1 MSDFTI
7 DEQAIPAA
15 PGDDGW
21 ADFEAMVELRN
32 IVEAAGFGTDELNY
46 SAEEL
51 LPGWVNL
58 EYGPKRLFLARA
70 DGRIVG
76 RAVFETQADAQS
88 DYVWL
93 SVQVHP
99 DWRRR
104 GIGTALADHL
114 EALAADEGRTT
125 QVVYTVSP
133 DAPGPRLEAPTGFG
147 SIPAENPEVRFL
159 VGRGYRL
166 EQIERGSRLPLSDD
180 VTQLT
185 RHFEFAAAV
194 AGADYALHYWIDR
207 SPVRWREDVALMYTR
222 MSTDAPT
229 AGIQEPEDVWSVDRL
244 VKHEDAEASSPR
256 TTLTA
261 AVEHRPTGR
270 LAGFTELSV
279 PAELDRPVAQED
291 TLVLKEHRGHRLGLL
306 LKAANL
312 LHLARE
318 RPGHPSVIT
327 FNAEENRPML
337 DVNEAVGFV
346 PMGYEGAWKRVSP

>member
-1 MSDFTI
+1 MSDFSI
-7 DEQAIPAA
+7 DEMAIPAA

-21 ADFEAMVELRN
+21 DDFVAMVELRN
-32 IVEAAGFGTDELNY
+32 TVETAGYGTDELNY

-51 LPGWVNL
+51 LPGWAHQDF
-58 EYGPKRLFLARA
+58 GPKRLFVARS

-93 SVQVHP
+93 LVQVHP
-99 DWRRR
+99 EWRRR
-104 GIGTALADHL
+104 GIGTALSDRL
-114 EALAADEGRTT
+114 EQLAAQEGRTT

-133 DAPGPRLEAPTGFG
+133 QAPGPRLPAPTGFG
-147 SIPAENPEVRFL
+147 SLPADNSEVRFL
-159 VGRGYRL
+159 LGRGYSL

-180 VTQLT
+180 TSELT
-185 RHFEFAAAV
+185 RQFEMASAAA
-194 AGADYALHYWIDR
+194 GPDYALHYWIDR
-207 SPVRWREDVALMYTR
+207 SPPEWREDVALMYTR

-229 AGIQEPEDVWSVDRL
+229 AGIEEPEDVWTVERL
-244 VKHEDAEASSPR
+244 VTHEEAEAASPR

-261 AVEHRPTGR
+261 AVEHRPSGR

-279 PAELDRPVAQED
+279 PAELHRPVAQED
-291 TLVLKEHRGHRLGLL
+291 TLVLKEHRGHRLGML

-312 LHLARE
+312 LHLAHE

-327 FNAEENRPML
+327 FNAEENRHML
-337 DVNEAVGFV
+337 DVNEAVGFI
-346 PMGYEGAWKRVSP
+346 PMGYEGAWKRVAT

>member
-7 DEQAIPAA
+7 DEQAIPAS

-21 ADFEAMVELRN
+21 DDFTAMVELRN
-32 IVEAAGFGTDELNY
+32 IVETAGYGTDELNY
-46 SAEEL
+46 TAEEL
-51 LPGWVNL
+51 LPGWAHQ

-70 DGRIVG
+70 EGRVVG

-93 SVQVHP
+93 AVQVHP
-99 DWRRR
+99 DFRRR
-104 GIGTALADHL
+104 GIGTALS
-114 EALAADEGRTT
+114 ERVERLAAEEGRTT
-125 QVVYTVSP
+125 QVVYVVSP
-133 DAPGPRLEAPTGFG
+133 DAPGPRLPAPTGFG

-159 VGRGYRL
+159 LGRGYRL
-166 EQIERGSRLPLSDD
+166 EQIERGSRFPLTGDLSEL
-180 VTQLT
+180 Q
-185 RHFEFAAAV
+185 RRFESASTAA
-194 AGADYALHYWIDR
+194 GPDYVVHYWIDR
-207 SPVRWREDVALMYTR
+207 TPEQWREDVALMYTR

-229 AGIQEPEDVWSVDRL
+229 AGIEEPEDVWSVDRL
-244 VKHEDAEASSPR
+244 VLYEEAEAASPR
-256 TTLTA
+256 TSLTA
-261 AVEHRPTGR
+261 AVEHRPSGR

-279 PAELDRPVAQED
+279 PAELHRPVAQED

-337 DVNEAVGFV
+337 DVNEAIGFI
-346 PMGYEGAWKRVSP
+346 PMGYEGAWKRVTT